1 MYVRAISNIREMIF
15 SSMVYSTVQDLNWD
29 TKYIVYNKSMDSFEL
44 IDHRDNTP
52 PLGRARIRVIQPQ
65 TDDFEEYGH
74 VKLLKLK
81 KYCKENNLEMPGV
94 KRLFGYPDVCENN
107 AFICDI
113 MGNKVVQAD
122 RYPVQFRDL
131 PDLNEWQYIQTQEE
145 AQSFMKLF
153 NGFHDSD
160 LVKLTYEENNGSGIK
175 ANVIFDNSCWFGVV
189 ELCFEGVQHLK
200 IAPSKEN
207 YGLGI
212 SSATLHIDE
221 EGVFWADCYME
232 RPDMSYDGSIIRS
245 LSLKWKKLEDGGGNR
260 KVAVPYT
267 GRTV

>member
-52 PLGRARIRVIQPQ
+52 PQ
-65 TDDFEEYGH
+65 
-74 VKLLKLK
+74 
-81 KYCKENNLEMPGV
+81 
-94 KRLFGYPDVCENN
+94 
-107 AFICDI
+107 
-113 MGNKVVQAD
+113 
-122 RYPVQFRDL
+122 
-131 PDLNEWQYIQTQEE
+131 
-145 AQSFMKLF
+145 
-153 NGFHDSD
+153 
-160 LVKLTYEENNGSGIK
+160 
-175 ANVIFDNSCWFGVV
+175 
-189 ELCFEGVQHLK
+189 K